1 MPRFQSTL
9 EWWKV
14 FQCKAE
20 LDLFLPVCAV
30 FHVLPPLFWQ
40 SGPSASSPNSRCW
53 SLSTTLGNLPF
64 SSPYFTNLNL
74 LFSQLPLSPSPAL
87 PVNNWT
93 SHKFWAAAWLAGR
106 IQEGRLPLA
115 GAAFCRVLRLPD
127 VCPAVGR
134 QNSRLQSAFFFFN
147 GTAESSG
154 WRKAERLLVEN
165 INQEPSWAKTKMRSV
180 LSDHILMEGFLAH
193 TIKSSQKWTSD
204 ASTSGCCL
212 QLPWWLQHPTH

>member
-14 FQCKAE
+14 FQFKAE
-20 LDLFLPVCAV
+20 LDLFLLVCAV
-30 FHVLPPLFWQ
+30 FHVLPPLFRQ
-40 SGPSASSPNSRCW
+40 SGPAASSSNSRCW

-74 LFSQLPLSPSPAL
+74 LFFQLPFSPSPTL
-87 PVNNWT
+87 SVNNWT

-106 IQEGRLPLA
+106 IQEGKLPLA

-134 QNSRLQSAFFFFN
+134 QNSGLQSAFFFFFLTQLSRQ
-147 GTAESSG
+147 GDV
-154 WRKAERLLVEN
+154 RPN
-165 INQEPSWAKTKMRSV
+165 IYYWKIS
-180 LSDHILMEGFLAH
+180 
-193 TIKSSQKWTSD
+193 IKSQVEPKLRWGQCFLTTYWWKVSL
-204 ASTSGCCL
+204 ST
-212 QLPWWLQHPTH
+212 Q